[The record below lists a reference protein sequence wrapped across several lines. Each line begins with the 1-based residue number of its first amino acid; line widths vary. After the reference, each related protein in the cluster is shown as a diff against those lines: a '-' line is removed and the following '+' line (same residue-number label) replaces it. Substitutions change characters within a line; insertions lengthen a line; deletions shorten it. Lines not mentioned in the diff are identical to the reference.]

1 VVKLLNTDI
10 HKYNFQILNYN
21 AMSDKDTLTLSDI
34 TGQAE
39 VLTSETIN
47 DSVKSEKF
55 KLIIGQFAAK
65 LKSTVLAGIGVLV
78 FIGFWSLLSAYTKEA
93 LPGPL
98 ATFTVLK
105 EMLSDPFYD
114 YGPNDKGI
122 GLQLF
127 NSIKT
132 VLSGF
137 LLGSLIAI
145 PIGILMGA
153 STICKQ
159 IFYPIV
165 QLLKPVSPLAW
176 FPIGLVVFKDT
187 GMATIF
193 IVFITSLWSTLI
205 NTSFGVAS
213 IPQDH
218 KNVAKAFGFSKMRYL
233 TKILIPYSLPHII
246 TGLRLSI
253 SVAWLVIV
261 AGEMLSGGA
270 GIGFFVWDS
279 WNALSLEKVISAII
293 IIGIVGL
300 LFDKLF
306 TFIESKVA
314 YKA

>member
-1 VVKLLNTDI
+1 
-10 HKYNFQILNYN
+10 
-21 AMSDKDTLTLSDI
+21 MSDKNTLTIDVLDSSI
-34 TGQAE
+34 E
-39 VLTSETIN
+39 VSTETRKSFFEGNEKLKLALNTFI
-47 DSVKSEKF
+47 VKSKSV
-55 KLIIGQFAAK
+55 LFA
-65 LKSTVLAGIGVLV
+65 GVGLLL
-78 FIGFWSLLSAYTKEA
+78 FGGFWSLLSYYTKDA
-93 LPGPL
+93 LPGPT
-98 ATFTVLK
+98 ATLTVLK

-132 VLSGF
+132 VLMGF

-153 STICKQ
+153 STVCKQ

-218 KNVAKAFGFSKMRYL
+218 KNVAKAFGFSKWRYL

-300 LFDKLF
+300 LFDRIF
-306 TFIESKVA
+306 TFIENKVA

>member
-1 VVKLLNTDI
+1 
-10 HKYNFQILNYN
+10 
-21 AMSDKDTLTLSDI
+21 MSERETLTIENIENTNATAKPLKKKKK
-34 TGQAE
+34 
-39 VLTSETIN
+39 
-47 DSVKSEKF
+47 SVAKFERKASIEKAKSIFFTFFGLFIMGGIWELVGFVTEK
-55 KLIIGQFAAK
+55 
-65 LKSTVLAGIGVLV
+65 
-78 FIGFWSLLSAYTKEA
+78 A
-93 LPGPL
+93 LPGPIETL
-98 ATFTVLK
+98 TVLY
-105 EMLSDPFYD
+105 EMLADPFYD

-122 GLQLF
+122 GLLLF
-127 NSIKT
+127 NSLKT
-132 VLSGF
+132 VFLGF
-137 LLGSLIAI
+137 FLGSLVAI

-213 IPQDH
+213 LPQDH
-218 KNVAKAFGFSKMRYL
+218 RNVAKAFGFSKKRYL
-233 TKILIPYSLPHII
+233 TKILVPYSLPHII
-246 TGLRLSI
+246 TGLRLSF

-261 AGEMLSGGA
+261 AGEMLSGA
-270 GIGFFVWDS
+270 SGIGFFVWDS

-293 IIGIVGL
+293 IIGTVGL

-306 TFIESKVA
+306 SYIEDKVA
-314 YKA
+314 YKG

>member
-1 VVKLLNTDI
+1 
-10 HKYNFQILNYN
+10 
-21 AMSDKDTLTLSDI
+21 MSDKNTLILGDM

-55 KLIIGQFAAK
+55 KLMIYQVAVK
-65 LKSTVLAGIGVLV
+65 LKSTVLAGIGVLI
-78 FIGFWSLLSAYTKEA
+78 FIGFWSLLSFYTKDA

-132 VLSGF
+132 VLLGF
-137 LLGSLIAI
+137 LLGSIIAI

-153 STICKQ
+153 STTCKQ

-293 IIGIVGL
+293 IIGMVGL

>member
-1 VVKLLNTDI
+1 
-10 HKYNFQILNYN
+10 
-21 AMSDKDTLTLSDI
+21 MSNKDTLTLNDI
-34 TGQAE
+34 ADQTE
-39 VLTSETIN
+39 VLMENTAIDN
-47 DSVKSEKF
+47 GRNEKL
-55 KLIIGQFAAK
+55 KLILNSVLIK
-65 LKSTVLAGIGVLV
+65 LKSTAFAGIGIAL
-78 FIGFWSLLSAYTKEA
+78 FIGFWSLLSFYTKDA
-93 LPGPL
+93 LPGPT

-132 VLSGF
+132 VLLGF
-137 LLGSLIAI
+137 LLGSLVAI

-159 IFYPIV
+159 IMYPIV

-187 GMATIF
+187 GLATIF

-205 NTSFGVAS
+205 NTSFGIAS

-233 TKILIPYSLPHII
+233 TKILIPFSLPHII

-300 LFDKLF
+300 IFDKFF
-306 TFIESKVA
+306 TFIENKVA
-314 YKA
+314 YKL

>member
-1 VVKLLNTDI
+1 
-10 HKYNFQILNYN
+10 
-21 AMSDKDTLTLSDI
+21 MSDKNTLTIDPI
-34 TGQAE
+34 
-39 VLTSETIN
+39 ETEMDVATEIKKN
-47 DSVKSEKF
+47 FLEEN
-55 KLIIGQFAAK
+55 IK
-65 LKSTVLAGIGVLV
+65 LKLAVNALITKSKSLILTGVGLVLFG
-78 FIGFWSLLSAYTKEA
+78 GFWTLLSSYTEQA
-93 LPGPL
+93 LPGPI
-98 ATFTVLK
+98 ATLTVLK

-132 VLSGF
+132 VLLGF
-137 LLGSLIAI
+137 LAGSLIAI

-187 GMATIF
+187 GLATIF

-233 TKILIPYSLPHII
+233 IKILIPYSLPYII

-279 WNALSLEKVISAII
+279 WNALSLEKVISAIL

-300 LFDKLF
+300 LFDRFF
-306 TFIESKVA
+306 TYIENKVA
-314 YKA
+314 Y

>member
-1 VVKLLNTDI
+1 
-10 HKYNFQILNYN
+10 
-21 AMSDKDTLTLSDI
+21 MSDKNTLTIDALSIENSQKQTVAYSSDK
-34 TGQAE
+34 GN
-39 VLTSETIN
+39 TSLKLLFN
-47 DSVKSEKF
+47 NVFQKSKSA
-55 KLIIGQFAAK
+55 LFA
-65 LKSTVLAGIGVLV
+65 LVGLV
-78 FIGFWSLLSAYTKEA
+78 FFAGFWSLVSYFTEQA
-93 LPGPL
+93 LPGPV
-98 ATFTVLK
+98 ATLTVLK

-127 NSIKT
+127 TSIKT

-137 LLGSLIAI
+137 LIGSLFAI

-205 NTSFGVAS
+205 NTSFGVGS

-293 IIGIVGL
+293 IIGLVGL
-300 LFDKLF
+300 LFDRIF
-306 TFIESKVA
+306 TYIEHKVA
-314 YKA
+314 YKG